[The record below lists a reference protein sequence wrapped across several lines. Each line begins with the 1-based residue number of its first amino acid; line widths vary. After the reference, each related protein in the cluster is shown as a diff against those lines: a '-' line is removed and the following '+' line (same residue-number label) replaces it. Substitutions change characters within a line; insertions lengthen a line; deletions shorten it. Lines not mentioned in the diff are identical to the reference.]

1 MTTGAYRVKMAA
13 GGANMVLVDSLE
25 MTSDDVHRFTV
36 DEYLALAVAFDWE
49 RRELLDGVVYDMA
62 AQYDLHGGTVV
73 HVFRQ
78 LDRLF
83 PHDKLRISSTVRL
96 GRHSA
101 PEPDVYVVDGSVD
114 YDRNDVVPGELVKL
128 VVEVSVTS
136 QAKDLGVKLRIY
148 AEHGVPQYWVIDPRK
163 GEGWLRRYTRPVDGE
178 YRAFE
183 QFDVGVGAEQLDA
196 AAVLAGA

>member
-1 MTTGAYRVKMAA
+1 
-13 GGANMVLVDSLE
+13 MVLVDSTE

-36 DEYLALAVAFDWE
+36 DEYLALAMAFDWE

-62 AQYDLHGGTVV
+62 AQYDLHAGTVV
-73 HVFRQ
+73 HIYDVLKPR
-78 LDRLF
+78 F
-83 PHDKLRISSTVRL
+83 PHDRLRIGSTVRL

-101 PEPDVYVVDGSVD
+101 PEPDMFVVDGSVD
-114 YDRNDVVPGELVKL
+114 YERMDVVPGELVKL

-136 QAKDLGVKLRIY
+136 QAKDLGLKLRIY
-148 AEHGVPQYWVIDPRK
+148 AEHGLPQYWVIDPRK
-163 GEGWLRRYTRPVDGE
+163 GEGWLRRYTRPVDGT

-183 QFDVGVGAEQLDA
+183 QFDVGVGAAALDA